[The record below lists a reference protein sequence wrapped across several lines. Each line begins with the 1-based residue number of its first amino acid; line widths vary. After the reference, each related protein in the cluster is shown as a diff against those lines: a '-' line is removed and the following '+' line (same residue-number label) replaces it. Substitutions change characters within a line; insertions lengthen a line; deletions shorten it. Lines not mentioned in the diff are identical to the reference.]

1 MYVGFG
7 SRNNKEKIAQ
17 GSRFAPLVNSET
29 NNDDTLTQKAN
40 GAAIKKNIEPKIVRS
55 GMETVACR
63 IRL

>member
-29 NNDDTLTQKAN
+29 NNDDTPTQKAN
-40 GAAIKKNIEPKIVRS
+40 GAA
-55 GMETVACR
+55 CH
-63 IRL
+63 